1 MYAGCRRCSGSPSK
15 SGPQVGPAS
24 SSVCLFVGV
33 CMSAA
38 RSCLVWCLR
47 LSGGAAQREPPAL
60 RSLGRRLLFILSD
73 ASVSTHPHTPSWY
86 LQRDDLPSPFH
97 YSSVAQY
104 IGWAS
109 KIRRLLTW
117 KHRTADRLIGFLI
130 IRQAAASCFSPHFR
144 GRTHRSS
151 SSDDGPTRRRTVFEL
166 RSSCRLRLQRH
177 QRHLRTIRRGLSS
190 LPQLMVRMPA
200 S

>member
-73 ASVSTHPHTPSWY
+73 ASVSTHPHTPSPGFVVCRTSIIPSR
-86 LQRDDLPSPFH
+86 LGRGMPKCHNHPRSDPSRTERDTRVCDYTSDISIHVHRTRHTDLKPSGYQTRSGH
-97 YSSVAQY
+97 ARLRMR
-104 IGWAS
+104 ACM
-109 KIRRLLTW
+109 RLLSRACVCCRV
-117 KHRTADRLIGFLI
+117 HAL
-130 IRQAAASCFSPHFR
+130 AAP
-144 GRTHRSS
+144 
-151 SSDDGPTRRRTVFEL
+151 
-166 RSSCRLRLQRH
+166 CRWAWC
-177 QRHLRTIRRGLSS
+177 GLE
-190 LPQLMVRMPA
+190 P
-200 S
+200 